1 MKISLITQGVNSTVP
16 AAFVTKGRQRVK
28 QFNDQVYLR
37 NGDEFEIELFNPTQN
52 KVLAKI
58 SLNGKSLGSGIVL
71 RPAERVF
78 LERYFDEARKF
89 LFETYTVDGN
99 DEQTKK
105 AIALNGIVEVEFFD
119 EYKNQPIYNT
129 TVTYNWN
136 QNPSGY
142 YGNGGWGGST
152 FTSGST
158 DAHVKGMSSNI
169 SKGVKSRGTSFSK
182 GAPGIFNCSCSIDNA
197 NDMLF
202 EDNASMSLDAAPL
215 ETGRVEKGGAS
226 DQSFAYDSTQFN
238 TYRSWVSSWKIM
250 PESQKPIFQ
259 EDIKVFCTKCG
270 KRRRKSSDV
279 FCSKCGTKF

>member
-1 MKISLITQGVNSTVP
+1 MTINLSAQRVNSTVP

-89 LFETYTVDGN
+89 LFETYAVEAN
-99 DEQTKK
+99 DEQAKK
-105 AIALNGIVEVEFFD
+105 AIALNGLVEVEFFD
-119 EYKNQPIYNT
+119 EYKNQPIYHN

-136 QNPSGY
+136 QYPWSY
-142 YGNGGWGGST
+142 TSNGGFIGSSL
-152 FTSGST
+152 TSGHSG
-158 DAHVKGMSSNI
+158 AHVKGMSSGTR
-169 SKGVKSRGTSFSK
+169 SKGVADSF
-182 GAPGIFNCSCSIDNA
+182 GAHTFLCSCKVDHSDE
-197 NDMLF
+197 MLF
-202 EDNASMSLDAAPL
+202 EDSPSMSLDMRKEM
-215 ETGRVEKGGAS
+215 ETGRVEKGGNS
-226 DQSFAYDSTQFN
+226 DQSFSYDSTQFQ

-259 EDIKVFCTKCG
+259 EDLRVFCTKCG

>member
-1 MKISLITQGVNSTVP
+1 MTINLSAQRVNSSVP

-28 QFNDQVYLR
+28 QFNNQVYLR

-99 DEQTKK
+99 DDQTKK
-105 AIALNGIVEVEFFD
+105 AIALNGIVEVEFYD
-119 EYKNQPIYNT
+119 EYKNQPIYNN

-142 YGNGGWGGST
+142 YGNGGWGGSSFT
-152 FTSGST
+152 TSGANIKGIST
-158 DAHVKGMSSNI
+158 NLSSE
-169 SKGVKSRGTSFSK
+169 VKSRGIGSAK
-182 GAPGIFNCSCSIDNA
+182 GVDAGIFQCSCNF
-197 NDMLF
+197 NDTLF
-202 EDNASMSLDAAPL
+202 DSGSLSLDSVNEM
-215 ETGRVEKGGAS
+215 ETGRVEKGGSS
-226 DQSFAYDSTQFN
+226 DQSFAYDSTQFQA
-238 TYRSWVSSWKIM
+238 YRSWTSSWKIM

-259 EDIKVFCTKCG
+259 EDLKVFCTKCG